1 MLLVLGPWNV
11 LYANI
16 QIVESCMERRLH
28 YPQNQL
34 PLNSYRELHMRQ
46 SPYFIH
52 NQESVQRQIEGGVL
66 FLLLF
71 IRGSNRWGA
80 LTRDHGHGGFKQEI
94 DILSQFWKSEIQGQQ
109 GPAPSEALAKNL
121 GLHLPGFWRLP
132 SNWQCSLASV
142 IWSPP
147 VSSND
152 LPPCV
157 SRCLCVLISIFS
169 LMKTSVFGFRA
180 CSHLVWF
187 TLSNY
192 IYKDLSKYNLFLNF
206 LVEAHSCWTQFNL
219 YPLVQPYT

>member
-16 QIVESCMERRLH
+16 QIVENCMERRLH

-94 DILSQFWKSEIQGQQ
+94 DILSTVLKVWNPGSTGSCSLWSSSEESGLASSWFLVVAKQLAVLLGFCHLVSTCIFKW
-109 GPAPSEALAKNL
+109 PSSLCVSVSVCLN
-121 GLHLPGFWRLP
+121 LHLF
-132 SNWQCSLASV
+132 SYEDISLW
-142 IWSPP
+142 I
-147 VSSND
+147 
-152 LPPCV
+152 
-157 SRCLCVLISIFS
+157 
-169 LMKTSVFGFRA
+169 
-180 CSHLVWF
+180 
-187 TLSNY
+187 
-192 IYKDLSKYNLFLNF
+192 
-206 LVEAHSCWTQFNL
+206 
-219 YPLVQPYT
+219 